1 MFSLQ
6 SVYGLLPGRKSKEGV
21 RDEGLEKASFL
32 IRDDWNKFESVL
44 NQALA
49 FHSLKLLCMFCSS
62 FHPLGFGRIGVRKIS
77 EAISA
82 SGNATVEVM
91 RHDY

>member
-1 MFSLQ
+1 MQ

-21 RDEGLEKASFL
+21 GDEGLEKASFL
-32 IRDDWNKFESVL
+32 VQNDWYKFESVL

-49 FHSLKLLCMFCSS
+49 FHSLKLLCMFSLS
-62 FHPLGFGRIGVRKIS
+62 FHPLRFGRIGVRRIS

-91 RHDY
+91 RHDH